1 MSFSLSFVHCTCSGF
16 NVHASPPLSSCMFYL
31 RVLCLLLCLK
41 YSDGRSDRELADI
54 WWRNHL
60 KRELSIVVA
69 LFTGQYKS
77 VLTCAHCQYASAR
90 FEPFTF
96 LQLPLPEETHR
107 NMAIILVLANGS
119 NLASRLNLTFSRTIE
134 VVTT

>member
-1 MSFSLSFVHCTCSGF
+1 M
-16 NVHASPPLSSCMFYL
+16 P
-31 RVLCLLLCLK
+31 
-41 YSDGRSDRELADI
+41 SDGRSDRELADI

-69 LFTGQYKS
+69 LFTGQFKS

-107 NMAIILVLANGS
+107 NIAMILVLANGS
-119 NLASRLNLTFSRTIE
+119 KFVCRFSAGRLPLLLQRIAVIFKE
-134 VVTT
+134 KE